1 MRKKQVSPFGVRMD
15 AELKR
20 KIEESAQ
27 FNSRSMN
34 AEIIHQLRKIYFP
47 ERFEGGRAA

>member
-1 MRKKQVSPFGVRMD
+1 MRKKQIAPFGVRMD
-15 AELKR
+15 SELKR
-20 KIEESAQ
+20 KIEESAS

-47 ERFEGGRAA
+47 ERFGGEKAA